1 MRIVIQRCYDASVS
15 VNGQIVG
22 KINKG
27 IMILVGFT
35 KGDNEQILNKMA
47 YKTANMRI
55 FEDENSKMNKNLKAI
70 NGDVL
75 SISQFTLYA
84 NSKEGN
90 RPSFIQAMNPKIAS
104 ELYEKFNQKINSLGI
119 PLVSGIFGA
128 DMKVSLLNDGP
139 FTILLDSAEIC

>member
-1 MRIVIQRCYDASVS
+1 MRVIIQRVLKADCIVNKEIVS
-15 VNGQIVG
+15 SIHHGM
-22 KINKG
+22 
-27 IMILVGFT
+27 MILVGFT
-35 KGDNEQILNKMA
+35 HTDSEKEREQMA
-47 YKTANMRI
+47 LKIAKLRI
-55 FEDENSKMNKNLKAI
+55 FEDSNGKMNLSI
-70 NGDVL
+70 QDVGGSIL

-128 DMKVSLLNDGP
+128 DMKLDMICDGP
-139 FTILLDSAEIC
+139 VTIHLEY

>member
-1 MRIVIQRCYDASVS
+1 MRVIIQRVLKADCIVNKEIVS
-15 VNGQIVG
+15 SIHHGM
-22 KINKG
+22 
-27 IMILVGFT
+27 MILVGFT
-35 KGDNEQILNKMA
+35 HTDSEKEIEQMA
-47 YKTANMRI
+47 LKIAKLRI
-55 FEDENSKMNKNLKAI
+55 FEDSNGKMNLSI
-70 NGDVL
+70 QDVGGSIL

-128 DMKVSLLNDGP
+128 DMKLDKICDGP
-139 FTILLDSAEIC
+139 VTIHLEY

>member
-1 MRIVIQRCYDASVS
+1 M
-15 VNGQIVG
+15 
-22 KINKG
+22 
-27 IMILVGFT
+27 MILVGFT
-35 KGDNEQILNKMA
+35 HTDSEKEIEQMA
-47 YKTANMRI
+47 LKIAKLRI
-55 FEDENSKMNKNLKAI
+55 FEDSNGKMNLSI
-70 NGDVL
+70 QDVGGSIL

>member
-1 MRIVIQRCYDASVS
+1 MRVIIQRVLKADCIVNKEIVS
-15 VNGQIVG
+15 SIHHGM
-22 KINKG
+22 
-27 IMILVGFT
+27 MILVGFT
-35 KGDNEQILNKMA
+35 HTDSEKEIEQMA
-47 YKTANMRI
+47 LKIAKLRI
-55 FEDENSKMNKNLKAI
+55 FEDSNGKMNLSI
-70 NGDVL
+70 QDVGGSIL

-128 DMKVSLLNDGP
+128 DMKLDMICDGP
-139 FTILLDSAEIC
+139 VTIHLES

>member
-1 MRIVIQRCYDASVS
+1 MRVIIQRVLKADCIVNKEIVS
-15 VNGQIVG
+15 SIHHGM
-22 KINKG
+22 
-27 IMILVGFT
+27 MILVGFT
-35 KGDNEQILNKMA
+35 YTDSEKEIEQMA
-47 YKTANMRI
+47 LKIAKLRI
-55 FEDENSKMNKNLKAI
+55 FEDSNGKMNLSI
-70 NGDVL
+70 QDVGGSIL

-128 DMKVSLLNDGP
+128 DMKLDMICDGP
-139 FTILLDSAEIC
+139 VTIHLEY

>member
-1 MRIVIQRCYDASVS
+1 MRVIIQRVLKADCIVNKEIVS
-15 VNGQIVG
+15 SIHHGM
-22 KINKG
+22 
-27 IMILVGFT
+27 MILVGFT
-35 KGDNEQILNKMA
+35 HTDSEKEIEQMA
-47 YKTANMRI
+47 LKIAKVRI
-55 FEDENSKMNKNLKAI
+55 FEDSNGKMNLSI
-70 NGDVL
+70 QDVGGSIL

-128 DMKVSLLNDGP
+128 DMKLDMICDGP
-139 FTILLDSAEIC
+139 VTIHLEY

>member
-1 MRIVIQRCYDASVS
+1 MRVIIQRVLKADCIVNKEIVS
-15 VNGQIVG
+15 LIHHGM
-22 KINKG
+22 
-27 IMILVGFT
+27 MILVGFT
-35 KGDNEQILNKMA
+35 HTDSEKEIEQMA
-47 YKTANMRI
+47 LKIAKLRI
-55 FEDENSKMNKNLKAI
+55 FEDSNGKMNLSI
-70 NGDVL
+70 QDVGGSIL

-128 DMKVSLLNDGP
+128 DMKLDMICDGP
-139 FTILLDSAEIC
+139 VTIHLEY

>member
-1 MRIVIQRCYDASVS
+1 MRVIIQRVLKADCIVNKEIVS
-15 VNGQIVG
+15 SIHHGM
-22 KINKG
+22 
-27 IMILVGFT
+27 MILVGFT
-35 KGDNEQILNKMA
+35 HTDSEKEIEQMA
-47 YKTANMRI
+47 LKIAKLRI
-55 FEDENSKMNKNLKAI
+55 FEDSNGKMNLSI
-70 NGDVL
+70 QDVGGSIL

-128 DMKVSLLNDGP
+128 DMKLDMICDGP
-139 FTILLDSAEIC
+139 ITIHLEY

>member
-1 MRIVIQRCYDASVS
+1 MRVIIQRVLKADCIVNKEIVS
-15 VNGQIVG
+15 SIHHGM
-22 KINKG
+22 
-27 IMILVGFT
+27 MILGGFT
-35 KGDNEQILNKMA
+35 HTDSEKEIEQMA
-47 YKTANMRI
+47 LKIAKLRI
-55 FEDENSKMNKNLKAI
+55 FEDSNGKMNLSI
-70 NGDVL
+70 QDVGGSIL

-128 DMKVSLLNDGP
+128 DMKLDMICDGP
-139 FTILLDSAEIC
+139 VTIHLEY

>member
-1 MRIVIQRCYDASVS
+1 MRVIIQRVLKADCIVNKEIVS
-15 VNGQIVG
+15 SIHHGM
-22 KINKG
+22 
-27 IMILVGFT
+27 MILVGFT
-35 KGDNEQILNKMA
+35 HTDSEKEIEQMA
-47 YKTANMRI
+47 LKIAKLRI
-55 FEDENSKMNKNLKAI
+55 FEDSNGKMNLSI
-70 NGDVL
+70 QDVGGSIL

-128 DMKVSLLNDGP
+128 DMKLEMICDGTV
-139 FTILLDSAEIC
+139 TIHLE

>member
-1 MRIVIQRCYDASVS
+1 MRVIIQRVLKADCIVNKEIVS
-15 VNGQIVG
+15 SIHHGM
-22 KINKG
+22 
-27 IMILVGFT
+27 MILVWFT
-35 KGDNEQILNKMA
+35 HTDSEKEIEQMA
-47 YKTANMRI
+47 LKIAKLRI
-55 FEDENSKMNKNLKAI
+55 FEDSNGKMNLSI
-70 NGDVL
+70 QDVGGSIL

-128 DMKVSLLNDGP
+128 DMKLDMICDGP
-139 FTILLDSAEIC
+139 VTIHLEY

>member
-1 MRIVIQRCYDASVS
+1 MRVIIQRVLKADCIVNKEIVS
-15 VNGQIVG
+15 SIHHGM
-22 KINKG
+22 
-27 IMILVGFT
+27 MILVGFT
-35 KGDNEQILNKMA
+35 HTDSEKEIEQMA
-47 YKTANMRI
+47 LKIAKLRI
-55 FEDENSKMNKNLKAI
+55 FEDSNGKMNLSI
-70 NGDVL
+70 QDVGGSIL

-128 DMKVSLLNDGP
+128 DMTLDMICDGP
-139 FTILLDSAEIC
+139 VTIHLEY

>member
-1 MRIVIQRCYDASVS
+1 MRVIIQRVLKADCIVNKEIVS
-15 VNGQIVG
+15 SIHHGM
-22 KINKG
+22 
-27 IMILVGFT
+27 MILVGFT
-35 KGDNEQILNKMA
+35 HTDSEKEIEQMA
-47 YKTANMRI
+47 LKIAKLRI
-55 FEDENSKMNKNLKAI
+55 FEDSNGKMNLSI
-70 NGDVL
+70 QDVGGSIL

-128 DMKVSLLNDGP
+128 DMKLDMICYGP
-139 FTILLDSAEIC
+139 VTIHLEY